1 MKCDKIG
8 IRVRTMATVLK
19 ALTVV
24 LTVSWGASAAARPS
38 PPHASSG
45 SALPVSQESEQRRA
59 LTRGNTVA
67 AGDRQVLQRL
77 HDANQMQIQ
86 MGQLAQDKGSAR
98 AVRDFGRRLI
108 ADHTQAEKMIGDY
121 LRRYGLDVTTFAT
134 TTSQDP
140 DHDLLATKSGL
151 AFDQFFAAQVAID
164 HQKAIDLLETARN
177 ETADD
182 DLMTLL
188 DQLMT
193 AERAHKRAARV
204 LSPVSGGGA

>member
-8 IRVRTMATVLK
+8 IRVRTRATVLK

-59 LTRGNTVA
+59 PTRGNTMA

-108 ADHTQAEKMIGDY
+108 ADHTQAEKMIGEY
-121 LRRYGLDVTTFAT
+121 LRRHGLDVTTFAT

-140 DHDLLATKSGL
+140 DHDLLATKSGA

-182 DLMTLL
+182 LMTLL
-188 DQLMT
+188 DQFMT

-204 LSPVSGGGA
+204 LLPVSGGGA